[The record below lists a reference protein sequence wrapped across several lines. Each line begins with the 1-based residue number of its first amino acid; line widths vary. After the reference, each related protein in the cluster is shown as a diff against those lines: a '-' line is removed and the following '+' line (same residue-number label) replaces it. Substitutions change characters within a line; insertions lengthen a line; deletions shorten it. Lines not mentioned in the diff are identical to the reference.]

1 MIADS
6 TDFVGTDLAG
16 TEEDGEPMD
25 LSVSR
30 QSVDGI
36 PVLSVKGEVDVY
48 SAPTLSENLN
58 ELFDE
63 GSTTVIVD
71 LSEVAFLDSTGLGAL
86 IAARSAADKAG
97 GGLSIVCAQDRV
109 LKLFTI
115 TGLDGVFT
123 IFPSLDAAVA
133 ATSA

>member
-1 MIADS
+1 M
-6 TDFVGTDLAG
+6 
-16 TEEDGEPMD
+16 E
-25 LSVSR
+25 LSVAR

-58 ELFDE
+58 QLLDE
-63 GSTTVIVD
+63 GSTTVVVD
-71 LSEVAFLDSTGLGAL
+71 LTEVAFLDSTGLGAL

-97 GGLSIVCAQDRV
+97 GGLSVVCTQDRV

-115 TGLDGVFT
+115 TGLDGVFA
-123 IFPSLDAAVA
+123 IFPSVDEAVA
-133 ATSA
+133 SVPK

>member
-1 MIADS
+1 
-6 TDFVGTDLAG
+6 
-16 TEEDGEPMD
+16 MD